1 MIAKRKIMEIN
12 VENLHHVAHG
22 RFDCLIFYC
31 VVFEKIIFVVGVF

>member
-1 MIAKRKIMEIN
+1 MIAKGKIMKIN
-12 VENLHHVAHG
+12 VVAHG